1 MSEWAFLTN
10 HGLVLSL
17 ISRHARITGLEL
29 SREIGITERAVR
41 KVIADLEAAGYIE
54 KNKEGRCMRYRV
66 NPDLTLR
73 HKTHQEVAIGDF
85 LETLGWKIK

>member
-1 MSEWAFLTN
+1 
-10 HGLVLSL
+10 L
-17 ISRHARITGLEL
+17 ISRHARINGLEL

-41 KVIADLEAAGYIE
+41 KVIANLETAGYIN
-54 KNKEGRCMRYRV
+54 KNKEGRCIRYRI

-85 LETLGWKIK
+85 LQTLGWKVEE